1 MGWGYTSGHVQFEC
15 DWPRWGVWTVLEVVE
30 KRFLHKFMM
39 VIKPDFILEVL
50 NLQFPAEVQ
59 YMVSYNVYVVVQF
72 YPQFNFYFLF
82 FGGMVMSDNE
92 FETKENKN

>member
-1 MGWGYTSGHVQFEC
+1 MASENTSGRVQFEC

-30 KRFLHKFMM
+30 KRFLKFMM

-50 NLQFPAEVQ
+50 NLLFPAEVQ

-82 FGGMVMSDNE
+82 LVVW
-92 FETKENKN
+92 

>member
-1 MGWGYTSGHVQFEC
+1 MASENTSGRVQFEC

-30 KRFLHKFMM
+30 KRFLKFMM

-50 NLQFPAEVQ
+50 NLLFPAEVQ

-72 YPQFNFYFLF
+72 YPRFNFYFLF
-82 FGGMVMSDNE
+82 WVVW
-92 FETKENKN
+92 

>member
-1 MGWGYTSGHVQFEC
+1 MASENTSGRVQFEC

-50 NLQFPAEVQ
+50 NLLFPAEVQ

-82 FGGMVMSDNE
+82 LGVW
-92 FETKENKN
+92 

>member
-1 MGWGYTSGHVQFEC
+1 MASENTSGRVQFEC
-15 DWPRWGVWTVLEVVE
+15 DWPRWGVWKVLEVVE

-50 NLQFPAEVQ
+50 NLLFPAEVK

-72 YPQFNFYFLF
+72 YPRFNFYFLF
-82 FGGMVMSDNE
+82 WGVW
-92 FETKENKN
+92 

>member
-1 MGWGYTSGHVQFEC
+1 MASENTSGRVQFEC

-30 KRFLHKFMM
+30 KRFLKFMM

-50 NLQFPAEVQ
+50 NLLFPAEVQ

-72 YPQFNFYFLF
+72 YPRFNFYFLF
-82 FGGMVMSDNE
+82 WGVW
-92 FETKENKN
+92 

>member
-1 MGWGYTSGHVQFEC
+1 MASENTSGRVQFEC

-30 KRFLHKFMM
+30 KRFLKFMM

-50 NLQFPAEVQ
+50 NLLFPAEVQ

-72 YPQFNFYFLF
+72 YPRFNFYFLF
-82 FGGMVMSDNE
+82 LVVW
-92 FETKENKN
+92 

>member
-1 MGWGYTSGHVQFEC
+1 MASEKTSGRVQFEC

-30 KRFLHKFMM
+30 KRFLKFMM

-50 NLQFPAEVQ
+50 NLLFPAEVQ

-82 FGGMVMSDNE
+82 LVVW
-92 FETKENKN
+92 

>member
-1 MGWGYTSGHVQFEC
+1 MASENTSGRVQFEC

-30 KRFLHKFMM
+30 KRFLKFMM

-50 NLQFPAEVQ
+50 NLLFPAEVQ

-72 YPQFNFYFLF
+72 YPQFNFYFLIL
-82 FGGMVMSDNE
+82 VVW
-92 FETKENKN
+92 

>member
-1 MGWGYTSGHVQFEC
+1 MAIENTSGRVQFEC

-30 KRFLHKFMM
+30 KRFLKFMM

-50 NLQFPAEVQ
+50 NLLFPAEVQ

-72 YPQFNFYFLF
+72 YPRFNFYFLF
-82 FGGMVMSDNE
+82 WGVW
-92 FETKENKN
+92 